1 MISADAE
8 KNRQIQRSLQS
19 LLTGL
24 QKREPL
30 DPCYDSLLPAS
41 TRKHIKSTNANK
53 DSGTPSKAG
62 KKSSNVITADVK
74 LHKRLHANLRAT
86 VETYASTPAGWKRRP
101 NTRRI
106 DLDFGSSS
114 SQSAGGNRAANT
126 GGNANPNA
134 SGGGATSDELESKL
148 RAAFALRESKEHEQ
162 RDLVNATLKV
172 ENAKMRRSWG
182 LSQVTGASVAGSAGA
197 GMGGAPMMGMLP
209 PLEEASARKKRL
221 DGVAK
226 MLKDVEKGA
235 EERLKL
241 RKLADRGRDMIFNP
255 NTKVISLIPKSSPES
270 SLKTTPG
277 VLLEESTA
285 TPSEKRKYEES
296 DTDMK
301 QQIAQAKKRER
312 GLRERIDRQEAENKR
327 RLEKEREE
335 RERRERAVETP
346 QDALHRIYE
355 PIFKSLWDME
365 FSVLQD
371 TNPFRIVIN
380 EKTSLDMGI
389 PDYCKIIEKPMNLA
403 YIQKKVNDKS
413 YETLQEFV
421 EDVDLIVT
429 NCLKFNDHPENPYN
443 IAAKELRKRFKKLI
457 KPVVQSLTKGQ
468 S

>member
-1 MISADAE
+1 
-8 KNRQIQRSLQS
+8 
-19 LLTGL
+19 
-24 QKREPL
+24 
-30 DPCYDSLLPAS
+30 
-41 TRKHIKSTNANK
+41 
-53 DSGTPSKAG
+53 
-62 KKSSNVITADVK
+62 VK

-241 RKLADRGRDMIFNP
+241 RKLADRGRDM
-255 NTKVISLIPKSSPES
+255 V
-270 SLKTTPG
+270 
-277 VLLEESTA
+277 
-285 TPSEKRKYEES
+285 R
-296 DTDMK
+296 
-301 QQIAQAKKRER
+301 
-312 GLRERIDRQEAENKR
+312 
-327 RLEKEREE
+327 
-335 RERRERAVETP
+335 
-346 QDALHRIYE
+346 
-355 PIFKSLWDME
+355 
-365 FSVLQD
+365 
-371 TNPFRIVIN
+371 
-380 EKTSLDMGI
+380 
-389 PDYCKIIEKPMNLA
+389 IIEKVIIL
-403 YIQKKVNDKS
+403 D
-413 YETLQEFV
+413 
-421 EDVDLIVT
+421 
-429 NCLKFNDHPENPYN
+429 
-443 IAAKELRKRFKKLI
+443 
-457 KPVVQSLTKGQ
+457 
-468 S
+468 